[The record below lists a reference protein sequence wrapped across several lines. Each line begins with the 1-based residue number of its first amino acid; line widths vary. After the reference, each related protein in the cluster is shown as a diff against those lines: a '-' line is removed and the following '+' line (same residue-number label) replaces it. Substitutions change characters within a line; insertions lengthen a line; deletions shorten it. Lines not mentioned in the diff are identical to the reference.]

1 MRVAFIVLMMLNLA
15 FAAYAWLLRGADDPA
30 ARIARLQVSPEA
42 IRVVPQ
48 PGGARA
54 EAPADA
60 AVVCLEWSAFTGA
73 EVARADAA
81 LAALN
86 LPGLAVQ
93 RVAADVPGYW
103 VYVPP
108 LKSKTEI
115 DKRLAALKT
124 RGLQDVHVVQDS
136 GPRNNAVSLGLFRTE
151 EAARVRLEA
160 VKAAGIA
167 DATVERREQ
176 MLKQVSYYLREPD
189 TATVAKLAELHREF
203 AGTEVKAVRCPALE
217 KASG

>member
-1 MRVAFIVLMMLNLA
+1 MRLAFIVLCVLNAA
-15 FAAYAWLLRGADDPA
+15 FAAYALVLRGADDPA
-30 ARIARLQVSPEA
+30 ARISRLQVSPEA
-42 IRVVPQ
+42 IRVVP
-48 PGGARA
+48 PAGSARS
-54 EAPADA
+54 EPADA
-60 AVVCLEWSAFTGA
+60 AVACLEWSAFTGA

-81 LAALN
+81 LAALA

-93 RVAADVPGYW
+93 RVTADVPGFW

-108 LKSKTEI
+108 LKTKAEI
-115 DKRLAALKT
+115 DKRLAALKA
-124 RGLQDVHVVQDS
+124 RGLQDVHVVQDA
-136 GPRNNAVSLGLFRTE
+136 GPRNNAISLGIFRTE

-176 MLKQVSYYLREPD
+176 LLKQVSYYLREPD
-189 TATVAKLAELHREF
+189 TATVGKLAALHREF
-203 AGTEVKAVRCPALE
+203 AGTDVKAVRCPALE

>member
-1 MRVAFIVLMMLNLA
+1 MRLAFIVLCVINAA
-15 FAAYAWLLRGADDPA
+15 FAAYVLLLRGADDPA
-30 ARIARLQVSPEA
+30 ARIARLQVSPET

-48 PGGARA
+48 PGSGRA
-54 EAPADA
+54 DASADA
-60 AVVCLEWSAFTGA
+60 AVACLEWSAFTGGD
-73 EVARADAA
+73 VARADAA

-93 RVAADVPGYW
+93 RVTSDVPGFW

-108 LKSKTEI
+108 LKVKADI
-115 DKRLAALKT
+115 DKRLAALKA
-124 RGLQDVHVVQDS
+124 RGLQDVHVVQES
-136 GPRNNAVSLGLFRTE
+136 GPRNNAISLGIFRTE

-160 VKAAGIA
+160 VKAAGIG

-176 MLKQVSYYLREPD
+176 LLKQVSYYLREPD
-189 TATVAKLAELHREF
+189 TATVGKLAELHRDF
-203 AGTEVKAVRCPALE
+203 AGTDVKAVRCPALE